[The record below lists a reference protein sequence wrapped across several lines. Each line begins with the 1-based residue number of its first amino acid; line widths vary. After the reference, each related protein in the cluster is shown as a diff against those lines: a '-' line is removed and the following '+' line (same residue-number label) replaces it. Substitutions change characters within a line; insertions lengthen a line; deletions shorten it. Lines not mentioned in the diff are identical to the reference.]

1 MRFMQKAYRKK
12 IMLGLLFHGFLS
24 ISLYAQGDSLQWN
37 SIDERIFSSYLEL
50 GYAGEMS
57 EELEGGRLIKS
68 AFELRLKGSNHLFFR
83 ANYDEYSS
91 SYRTELL
98 ESPKLIL
105 DNHANQSDAIFGLG
119 YRFGKHNYRLFV
131 LGQAGL
137 KFYSMPA
144 ILSEVKPEVLYM
156 EEGFSIPTSRLTMGI
171 EYYLDSSFALSLE
184 IFQNSVWEKKDYWK
198 NRFASIGISIGLQG
212 TFF

>member
-1 MRFMQKAYRKK
+1 MQRAHHKA
-12 IMLGLLFHGFLS
+12 IILCLLIHGFLS

-37 SIDERIFSSYLEL
+37 SMDERIFSSYLEL
-50 GYAGEMS
+50 GYVGEIS
-57 EELEGGRLIKS
+57 EQLEGGRLIKS
-68 AFELRLKGSNHLFFR
+68 AFEFRLRGSNHLFFR

-91 SYRTELL
+91 SYRTDLL
-98 ESPKLIL
+98 DKPKIVL
-105 DNHANQSDAIFGLG
+105 DNHANISDAILGLG
-119 YRFGKHNYRLFV
+119 YRFGKNNYRLFM

-137 KFYSMPA
+137 KFYSLPA

-156 EEGFSIPTSRLTMGI
+156 EDGFSIPTSRLTVGI

-198 NRFASIGISIGLQG
+198 NRFASFGISIGLQG

>member
-1 MRFMQKAYRKK
+1 MSFMHIPHRKE
-12 IMLGLLFHGFLS
+12 IFLCLLIHGFLA

-37 SIDERIFSSYLEL
+37 RIDERIFSSYLEL
-50 GYAGEMS
+50 GYVGEMS
-57 EELEGGRLIKS
+57 EQLEGGRLIKS
-68 AFELRLKGSNHLFFR
+68 AFEFRLKGSNHVFFR

-98 ESPKLIL
+98 ERPKIVL
-105 DNHANQSDAIFGLG
+105 DNHANQSDAILGLG
-119 YRFGKHNYRLFV
+119 YRFGRHNYRLFI

-156 EEGFSIPTSRLTMGI
+156 EDGFSIPASRLTMGI